1 VQTVYPLSDNT
12 ALALTW
18 AHFYTPSGRLIQ
30 RDYTGKSFYDYYTHR
45 DENARNPVDVKMT
58 EGGRTVYGGGGI
70 TPDEKYEVPK
80 LDRFEIGLFRNGLFD
95 FTRSFFATHS
105 AASLSKTWMPDDQV
119 LNELKAHLRSKGTV
133 FTDAEFAKD
142 REWIKRNLAREM
154 YTSAFNVDESDAM
167 FARTDPEVEKAV
179 EMMPK
184 AAALAES
191 AKKIIVQRM
200 AGQGR

>member
-1 VQTVYPLSDNT
+1 VAA
-12 ALALTW
+12 ALL
-18 AHFYTPSGRLIQ
+18 
-30 RDYTGKSFYDYYTHR
+30 
-45 DENARNPVDVKMT
+45 
-58 EGGRTVYGGGGI
+58 
-70 TPDEKYEVPK
+70 
-80 LDRFEIGLFRNGLFD
+80 D
-95 FTRSFFATHS
+95 FTRSYFGTHS
-105 AASLSKTWMPDDQV
+105 PASLSKTWMPDDQV

-133 FTDAEFAKD
+133 FTDAEFNKD

-179 EMMPK
+179 DMMPK

>member
-1 VQTVYPLSDNT
+1 
-12 ALALTW
+12 
-18 AHFYTPSGRLIQ
+18 
-30 RDYTGKSFYDYYTHR
+30 
-45 DENARNPVDVKMT
+45 M
-58 EGGRTVYGGGGI
+58 
-70 TPDEKYEVPK
+70 
-80 LDRFEIGLFRNGLFD
+80 LD
-95 FTRSFFATHS
+95 
-105 AASLSKTWMPDDQV
+105 
-119 LNELKAHLRSKGTV
+119 ELKTYLKTHGTA
-133 FTDAEFAKD
+133 FTDADFAKD
-142 REWIKRNLAREM
+142 REWIKRYLAREM